1 MAIFNFGKSNKSAFI
16 DICDTYDNIPELIRE
31 AGIKYDDAYAFRS
44 YDNGEIISKTY
55 NNFASDVF
63 GIAQVI
69 RDRYADIKHIGLLCF
84 PSYEC
89 YSVAFAIMCA
99 AKVAVMMDINFAKEE
114 IEHEA
119 LKFDAELLW
128 GREEIAEIYAAGHQK
143 AVEGYD
149 IVEVTPDTNAVIL
162 LTSGTT
168 GERKGVVLTHRNV
181 SCGAGSAGVD
191 RAFMNGAR
199 FFFVLPVYHMYG
211 LTTLTLQIAIGAETD
226 ICDNIRY
233 FQKRMAEFK
242 PDVICGVPMMMEAL
256 YKNINHMLKKQD
268 LTGKFNAARKYSNGL
283 RKIGIDRRKG
293 IFAKIHQAL
302 GGNLKVMI
310 SGGAF
315 LDEEIAQFFDDIG
328 ISVYIGYGLTETATF
343 SSVNTERS
351 HRKGSIGVA
360 APCNEVRVQDGEIQI
375 KGANIMAGYYN
386 DPAATEAV
394 FDEEWFKTGDLG
406 EIDED
411 GFIYITGR
419 IKNLIILSNGEN
431 VSPEELENNL
441 LRSEYIDEVV
451 VREKDGKIH
460 ADIYCEELTKK
471 TPEEAEA
478 IIKQAIVEANRNQHK
493 YKYIET
499 YELRSE
505 PFLKTHTMK
514 IKRNA

>member
-1 MAIFNFGKSNKSAFI
+1 M
-16 DICDTYDNIPELIRE
+16 
-31 AGIKYDDAYAFRS
+31 YAFRS
-44 YDNGEIISKTY
+44 YENGEIVGKTY
-55 NNFASDVF
+55 TEFSKDVF
-63 GIAQVI
+63 GTAAVI
-69 RDRYADIKHIGLLCF
+69 REKYADVKQVGLLCF

-89 YSVAFAIMCA
+89 YTVAFAIMCA
-99 AKVAVMMDINFAKEE
+99 GKTAVMMDINFATEE
-114 IEHEA
+114 VKHEA
-119 LKFDAELLW
+119 EKFDAELLW
-128 GREEIAEIYAAGHQK
+128 GREEIAELYAEGHK
-143 AVEGYD
+143 RGLEGYE
-149 IVEVTPDTNAVIL
+149 IIEVDPETNAVIL

-191 RAFMNGAR
+191 RAFMNGAK

-242 PDVICGVPMMMEAL
+242 PDIICGVPMMMEAL
-256 YKNINHMLKKQD
+256 YKNINHTLKKQS
-268 LTGKFNAARKYSNGL
+268 LEGKFATARKYSNGL

-315 LDEEIAQFFDDIG
+315 LDSEIAQFFDDIG

-343 SSVNTERS
+343 SSVNTERC

-360 APCNEVRVQDGEIQI
+360 APCNEVRIKDGEIQI
-375 KGANIMAGYYN
+375 KGANIMAGYYK
-386 DPAATEAV
+386 DSAATEAV
-394 FDEEWFKTGDLG
+394 FDEEWFRTGDIG
-406 EIDED
+406 EIDKD

-441 LRSEYIDEVV
+441 LRSNYVDEVV

-460 ADIYCEELTKK
+460 ADIYCEELTKM
-471 TPEEAEA
+471 TAEEADA
-478 IIKQAIVEANRNQHK
+478 IAKQVIVDANRDQHR

-499 YELRSE
+499 YELRQE

-514 IKRNA
+514 IKRNS

>member
-1 MAIFNFGKSNKSAFI
+1 MAIFNFKSKSAFI
-16 DICDTYDNIPELIRE
+16 DICGTYNNIPDLIRD
-31 AGIKYDDAYAFRS
+31 AGINYSDKYAFRS
-44 YDNGEIISKTY
+44 YDNGDIVSKTY
-55 NNFASDVF
+55 TTFSNDVF
-63 GIAQVI
+63 GTAQVI
-69 RDRYADIKHIGLLCF
+69 RERYADVKQIGLLCY

-89 YSVAFAIMCA
+89 FTMAYAIMCA
-99 AKVAVMMDINFAKEE
+99 GKVAVMMDINFAKEE
-114 IEHEA
+114 VEHEA
-119 LKFDAELLW
+119 EKFDAEVLW
-128 GREEIAEIYAAGHQK
+128 GKEEIAEICAAGHEK
-143 AVEGYD
+143 AQTGYEIQTVD
-149 IVEVTPDTNAVIL
+149 PDTHAVIL

-168 GERKGVVLTHRNV
+168 GERKGVVLSHRNV
-181 SCGAGSAGVD
+181 ACGAGSAGVD
-191 RAFMNGAR
+191 RAFMDGAK

-242 PDVICGVPMMMEAL
+242 PDIICAVPMMMEAI
-256 YKNINHMLKKQD
+256 YKNINHTLKKQN
-268 LTGKFNAARKYSNGL
+268 LVGKFGTARKYSNGL
-283 RKIGIDRRKG
+283 RKIGIDRRQG
-293 IFAKIHQAL
+293 IFAKILEAL

-315 LDEEIAQFFDDIG
+315 LDSDIAQFFDDIG

-375 KGANIMAGYYN
+375 KGDNIMVGYYG

-394 FDEEWFKTGDLG
+394 FEDGWFKTGDLG
-406 EIDED
+406 EIDD
-411 GFIYITGR
+411 KGYIYITGR

-431 VSPEELENNL
+431 VSPEELETNL
-441 LRSEYIDEVV
+441 MRSEYVDEVV
-451 VREKDGKIH
+451 VREKNGKIH
-460 ADIYCEELTKK
+460 ADIYCEALTKMTK
-471 TPEEAEA
+471 EEADA
-478 IIKQAIVEANRNQHK
+478 ILKQVIVDTNRDQHK

-499 YELRSE
+499 YEMRTE

-514 IKRNA
+514 IKRNS